1 MLLVLIIHEAGLRSS
16 LVAQLSLA
24 GASIVTA
31 RDMDDPTLTRS
42 VRKPSVLVL
51 DHDFVASHPPYW
63 LDEVLADPRWHKLV
77 VLNGPADCPA
87 DPRCVALDGK
97 GASAVIMRKL
107 PEWKAARDRQ
117 LA

>member
-31 RDMDDPTLTRS
+31 RDIDDPMLVRT

-51 DHDFVASHPPYW
+51 DHDFVAAHPSDW
-63 LDEVLADPRWHKLV
+63 LDDVLADPRWHKLV
-77 VLNGPADCPA
+77 VLNGPTDCPV

-97 GASAVIMRKL
+97 GASGAIMQKL
-107 PEWKAARDRQ
+107 PGWKAERDRQ